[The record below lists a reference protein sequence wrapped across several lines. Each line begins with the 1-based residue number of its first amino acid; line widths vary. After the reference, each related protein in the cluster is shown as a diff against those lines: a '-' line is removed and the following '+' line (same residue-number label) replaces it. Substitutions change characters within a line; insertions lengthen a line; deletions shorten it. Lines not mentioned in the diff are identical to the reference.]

1 MVGQSLADQGLTVIR
16 QPAYYSVKEAVFP
29 FIKFPGV
36 DPLLGPEMKST
47 GEVMG
52 IGKSFGEAFAK
63 AQLAAEGDI
72 PRGGL
77 AFISVRDA
85 DKPEARRV
93 AQDLVKLGFRLI
105 ATHGTAAA
113 LRDAGLEC
121 DGINKVREGQPHI
134 VDLLKNDEIDFIV
147 NTTEGRKAIADSY
160 SIRRTA
166 LQHKVFYMTT
176 MSGANAT
183 VHALKCI
190 GSDTVT
196 SLQDLHRGV
205 TG

>member
-1 MVGQSLADQGLTVIR
+1 
-16 QPAYYSVKEAVFP
+16 VKEAVFP

-36 DPLLGPEMKST
+36 DPLMGPEMKST

-52 IGKSFGEAFAK
+52 VGKSFGEAFAK
-63 AQLAAEGDI
+63 AQLAAVGGI
-72 PRGGL
+72 PRSGL

-85 DKPEARRV
+85 DKPYAQSVARE
-93 AQDLVKLGFRLI
+93 LSELGFKLI

-121 DGINKVREGQPHI
+121 RGINKVHEGQPHI
-134 VDLLKNDEIDFIV
+134 VDLLKNDEIDLIF

-176 MSGANAT
+176 MTGANAT
-183 VHALKCI
+183 VHALKSI
-190 GSDTVT
+190 DSGSVNR
-196 SLQDLHRGV
+196 LQDLHRGV
-205 TG
+205 RE